1 MKRKSKNSSNN
12 LQKPKKSYN
21 APVWG
26 FTRILISH
34 FLYMKHEQKKEIISK
49 YAREKG
55 DTGSPEVQIALLTVR
70 IDSLTA
76 HLNEHK
82 KDNHSRRGLLGLV
95 QKRRRLKNYLQ
106 KTNPEA
112 FRKIT
117 EELEGIK
124 ASEKAAKAEKAAAAA
139 PKKSKSREEDCWKAC
154 KSRKESTCK
163 KDR

>member
-1 MKRKSKNSSNN
+1 
-12 LQKPKKSYN
+12 
-21 APVWG
+21 
-26 FTRILISH
+26 
-34 FLYMKHEQKKEIISK
+34 MKHDQKREIISK

-112 FRKIT
+112 FKKIT
-117 EELEGIK
+117 EELDNIK
-124 ASEKAAKAEKAAAAA
+124 ASEKAAKVEKTEAVKKAKAEKKSA
-139 PKKSKSREEDCWKAC
+139 PKAAKAE
-154 KSRKESTCK
+154 KTEK
-163 KDR
+163 KAPAKKTVKKK

>member
-1 MKRKSKNSSNN
+1 
-12 LQKPKKSYN
+12 
-21 APVWG
+21 
-26 FTRILISH
+26 
-34 FLYMKHEQKKEIISK
+34 MKHEQKKEIISK

-70 IDSLTA
+70 IDALTA

-112 FRKIT
+112 FKKIT
-117 EELEGIK
+117 EELDGIK
-124 ASEKAAKAEKAAAAA
+124 ATAKAEKAAAA
-139 PKKSKSREEDCWKAC
+139 PKKTKAKAEKKETTKKEKAPAKKTSK
-154 KSRKESTCK
+154 K
-163 KDR
+163 K

>member
-1 MKRKSKNSSNN
+1 
-12 LQKPKKSYN
+12 
-21 APVWG
+21 
-26 FTRILISH
+26 
-34 FLYMKHEQKKEIISK
+34 MKHEQKKEIISK

-70 IDSLTA
+70 IESLTE

-112 FRKIT
+112 FKKVV
-117 EELEGIK
+117 EEFEGAK
-124 ASEKAAKAEKAAAAA
+124 VAKKTAKSEKSAAIKAEKTGKKAA
-139 PKKSKSREEDCWKAC
+139 PKKEKVEKAP
-154 KSRKESTCK
+154 KEVKETKAK
-163 KDR
+163 KAPAKKTAKKK